1 MTRSIRTCLTA
12 VPALLALGL
21 IAVSAPRGA
30 RPTLR
35 LGNSPAR
42 VRAPDPSARDHRHGI
57 IRTAARGT
65 PANGAAA
72 ATPDVPPAVGEMSVQ
87 FLGGEFVMLY
97 GNEANGTIEMRT
109 SARPEGPWS
118 EARVLVPHR
127 EIGGL
132 YAPFIHPW
140 STDTDLYFTASRW
153 GDYNVILLRT
163 TLS

>member
-1 MTRSIRTCLTA
+1 M
-12 VPALLALGL
+12 
-21 IAVSAPRGA
+21 
-30 RPTLR
+30 
-35 LGNSPAR
+35 
-42 VRAPDPSARDHRHGI
+42 
-57 IRTAARGT
+57 
-65 PANGAAA
+65 
-72 ATPDVPPAVGEMSVQ
+72 PPAVGEMSVQ

-118 EARVLVPHR
+118 EARVLVLHR

-140 STDTDLYFTASRW
+140 STDTDLYFTVSRW